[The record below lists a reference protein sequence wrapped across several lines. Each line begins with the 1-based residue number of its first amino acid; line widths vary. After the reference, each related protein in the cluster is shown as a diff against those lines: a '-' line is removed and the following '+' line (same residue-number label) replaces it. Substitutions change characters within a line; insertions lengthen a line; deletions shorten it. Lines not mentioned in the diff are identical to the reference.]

1 MTRMN
6 PGTIIVSAVMLVVAI
21 MVLANSNITFPPEGW
36 LVASLL
42 GAAAILV
49 GGESFIKK
57 QGLADTGAKAARAA
71 YVFGAVVVAGTGIY
85 FTVMSYVTPGAS
97 LPTWLEDAIREIG
110 WFGVISLAVI
120 ALTLVFGA
128 WRYRLIPGNTSVYL
142 LIAAIGFFIIVGG
155 AYVIMMKLAPQE
167 TEMILGAAKND
178 IQGAAQGLVKT
189 DPYGGTSIDWKQ
201 IGEFNWGKFFGI
213 SFFGLCVIGVG
224 VFLFR
229 GHKIVT
235 FIFVIVASL
244 LVFPTAFYYSWTF
257 AVPEPVKE
265 FVTGAATTVYEANP
279 ALGDRQRIQLSKSD
293 LGRDIAVSLGIYDD
307 LVVSLPLGDRTSGF
321 ALCIDASANW
331 KQNYGHQPWFD
342 RNHVVDIASDVANVN
357 HHIKVAKTMKD
368 GMKAD
373 NVTQVSYIISLIRV
387 GTPCLPQ

>member
-178 IQGAAQGLVKT
+178 IQGAAQSLVKT
-189 DPYGGTSIDWKQ
+189 DPYGGKSIDWQQ
-201 IGEFNWGKFFGI
+201 IGEFNWGKFFGFA
-213 SFFGLCVIGVG
+213 FFGICIIAIGM
-224 VFLFR
+224 FLLK
-229 GHKIVT
+229 GNKIVMLAFAVT
-235 FIFVIVASL
+235 ASI

-257 AVPEPVKE
+257 VVPEPVKE

-279 ALGDRQRIQLSKSD
+279 ALGETRYANLATAAGHRTVLSGIGPYDTVQVYLPPKGCQVNWMATDTWLQQHAGIPGYDPSGHYLYKTAGGSGLQRKYSFTEEFKHGLKAANTTLTLEIWATCRQ
-293 LGRDIAVSLGIYDD
+293 A
-307 LVVSLPLGDRTSGF
+307 
-321 ALCIDASANW
+321 
-331 KQNYGHQPWFD
+331 
-342 RNHVVDIASDVANVN
+342 
-357 HHIKVAKTMKD
+357 
-368 GMKAD
+368 
-373 NVTQVSYIISLIRV
+373 
-387 GTPCLPQ
+387 